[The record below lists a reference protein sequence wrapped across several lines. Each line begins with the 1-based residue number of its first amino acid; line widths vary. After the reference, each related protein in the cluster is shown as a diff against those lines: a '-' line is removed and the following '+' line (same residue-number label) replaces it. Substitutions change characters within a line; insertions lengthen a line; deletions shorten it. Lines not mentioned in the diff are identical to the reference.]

1 MSLQPAE
8 SRLVIPFAGTVAGVG
23 PLTWGEKA
31 LLQDQRET
39 GWALNASGAQ
49 NLAPGTTVECAAAR
63 LGTLLSKQPALRVR
77 LATDPQGAIYQKVAG
92 SGEVAV
98 EVLDFADEDEPVEVA
113 KYTEQLWQEWLV
125 APIDH
130 YREWPVRMGIVRHR
144 GVARYQVLSFNHL
157 VIDGT
162 SMTYLMPDLGVGN
175 PPARA
180 GATKPLNILELAE
193 YEHTEAA
200 QKVSRRA
207 MRFWESQLRDI
218 PPRTFGEPVH
228 PDGRL
233 GSRYWHGRFASPAAY
248 QAVLAIAQRSGGD
261 VSRVMF
267 GVLATALGRALGQ
280 NRLRAKVILSNRYR
294 PGFAEVIAP
303 LAQNAIVSVDLANAT
318 VDEVM
323 ARGRQALLASG
334 MHAYYDPDHLNELT
348 ARLDAERGYPA
359 EVTLRMN
366 DRRRTTQ
373 RWLAEEARATR
384 VTPADIEAR
393 LGETFFSW
401 DGTLDSCHDQ
411 AFVTIEDYRN
421 TFHLQLIFDMAC
433 FTEEQIENFVHGV
446 ERVAIEAAFD
456 PAVPAGCG

>member
-1 MSLQPAE
+1 MSLQPSV
-8 SRLVIPFAGTVAGVG
+8 SRLVVPFAGSVSGNG

-49 NLAPGTTVECAAAR
+49 NLAPGTTVEEAAAR
-63 LGTLLSKQPALRVR
+63 LGRLISDQAALRVR
-77 LATDPQGAIYQKVAG
+77 LADGEHGPYQTVAE
-92 SGEVAV
+92 SGEVQV
-98 EVLDFADEDEPVEVA
+98 EVLDFADEDDPVEVA
-113 KYTEQLWQEWLV
+113 GYTERLWQEWLID
-125 APIDH
+125 PIDH
-130 YREWPVRMGIVRHR
+130 YTDWPARMGIVRHR
-144 GVARYQVLSFNHL
+144 GVALYQVLSFNHL
-157 VIDGT
+157 VIDGA
-162 SMTYLMPDLGVGN
+162 SMTFLMPELGVGK
-175 PPARA
+175 PPAVA
-180 GATKPLNILELAE
+180 GSTKPLNILELAE
-193 YEHTEAA
+193 YEHSEQA

-218 PPRTFGEPVH
+218 PPKTFGEPVH
-228 PDGRL
+228 PGRQ
-233 GSRYWHGRFASPAAY
+233 GKRYWHGRFASPAAF

-267 GVLATALGRALGQ
+267 AVLATALGRAMGHD
-280 NRLRAKVILSNRYR
+280 RLRAKVILSNRYR
-294 PGFAEVIAP
+294 PGFAEMIAP
-303 LAQNAIVSVDLANAT
+303 LAQNAIVSVDLSDAT
-318 VDEVM
+318 VDQVM

-373 RWLAEEARATR
+373 RWTAEEARAAQ
-384 VTPADIEAR
+384 VTQADIEAR

-433 FTEEQIENFVHGV
+433 FTEEQVENFVYGV
-446 ERVAIEAAFD
+446 ERVALEAAFD

>member
-1 MSLQPAE
+1 MSLQPSE
-8 SRLVIPFAGTVAGVG
+8 SRLVVPFAGSVSGSG

-39 GWALNASGAQ
+39 GWALNATGAQ
-49 NLAPGTTVECAAAR
+49 NLAPGVTVEQAAAR
-63 LGTLLSKQPALRVR
+63 LGTLIGKTPALRVR
-77 LATDPQGAIYQKVAG
+77 LADDEHGNPYQTVAA

-98 EVLDFADEDEPVEVA
+98 EVMDFADDDDPVDVA
-113 KYTEQLWQEWLV
+113 KYTERLWQDWLV
-125 APIDH
+125 EPIDH
-130 YREWPVRMGIVRHR
+130 YRDWPARMGIVRHR
-144 GVARYQVLSFNHL
+144 GVALYQVLSFNHL
-157 VIDGT
+157 VIDGA
-162 SMTYLMPDLGVGN
+162 SMTFLMPQLGVGK
-175 PPARA
+175 PPAVSGR
-180 GATKPLNILELAE
+180 TNPLNILELAD
-193 YEHTEAA
+193 YEHSEPA

-228 PDGRL
+228 ADGRL
-233 GSRYWHGRFASPAAY
+233 GSRYWHGRFASPAAF

-267 GVLATALGRALGQ
+267 AVLATALGRAMGHD
-280 NRLRAKVILSNRYR
+280 RLRAKVILSNRYR
-294 PGFAEVIAP
+294 PGFAETIAP
-303 LAQNAIVSVDLANAT
+303 LAQNAIVSVDLSNAT

-373 RWLAEEARATR
+373 RWTAEEARAAT
-384 VTPADIEAR
+384 VTPADIQAR

-433 FTEEQIENFVHGV
+433 FTEEQVENFVYGV
-446 ERVAIEAAFD
+446 EKVAIEAAFD

>member
-1 MSLQPAE
+1 MSLQPSE
-8 SRLVIPFAGTVAGVG
+8 SRLVVPFAGSVSGSG

-39 GWALNASGAQ
+39 GWALNATGAQ
-49 NLAPGTTVECAAAR
+49 NLAPGTTVEQAAAR
-63 LGTLLSKQPALRVR
+63 LGALISKQPALRVR
-77 LATDPQGAIYQKVAG
+77 LADDGHGPYQTVAAAG
-92 SGEVAV
+92 QVEV
-98 EVLDFADEDEPVEVA
+98 EVLDFADDDDPVDVA
-113 KYTEQLWQEWLV
+113 KYTERLWQDWLV
-125 APIDH
+125 DPIDH
-130 YREWPVRMGIVRHR
+130 YRDWPARMGIVRHR
-144 GVARYQVLSFNHL
+144 GVALYQVLSFNHL
-157 VIDGT
+157 VIDGA
-162 SMTYLMPDLGVGN
+162 SMTFLMPELGVGT
-175 PPARA
+175 PPAVA
-180 GATKPLNILELAE
+180 GRGTPMSILELAG
-193 YEHTEAA
+193 YEHSEPA
-200 QKVSRRA
+200 QKVSKRA

-218 PPRTFGEPVH
+218 PPTTFGEPVH
-228 PDGRL
+228 ADGRL
-233 GSRYWHGRFASPAAY
+233 GKRYWHGRFASTAAF

-267 GVLATALGRALGQ
+267 AVLATALGRAMGQ
-280 NRLRAKVILSNRYR
+280 DRLRAKVILSNRYR
-294 PGFAEVIAP
+294 PGFAEMIAP
-303 LAQNAIVSVDLANAT
+303 LAQNAIVSVDLSNAT
-318 VDEVM
+318 VDQVM

-373 RWLAEEARATR
+373 RWTAEEARAAT

-433 FTEEQIENFVHGV
+433 FTTEQVENFVYGV
-446 ERVAIEAAFD
+446 EKVAIEAAFD

>member
-8 SRLVIPFAGTVAGVG
+8 SRLVVPFAGSVSGQG

-39 GWALNASGAQ
+39 GWALNATGAQ
-49 NLAPGTTVECAAAR
+49 NLTPGTTVEQAAGR
-63 LGTLLSKQPALRVR
+63 LGRLISNQPALRVR
-77 LATDPQGAIYQKVAG
+77 LADDEQGDPYQTVAAA
-92 SGEVAV
+92 GEVAV
-98 EVLDFADEDEPVEVA
+98 EVLDFADEDDPVDVA
-113 KYTEQLWQEWLV
+113 KYTERLWQDWLID
-125 APIDH
+125 PIDH
-130 YREWPVRMGIVRHR
+130 YRDWPSRMGIVRHR
-144 GVARYQVLSFNHL
+144 GQALYQVLSFNHL
-157 VIDGT
+157 VIDGA
-162 SMTYLMPDLGVGN
+162 SMTYLMPELGVGK

-180 GATKPLNILELAE
+180 GRSTPMNILELAD
-193 YEHTEAA
+193 YEHSEAA

-218 PPRTFGEPVH
+218 PPTTFGEPVH
-228 PDGRL
+228 AGGRL
-233 GSRYWHGRFASPAAY
+233 GSRYWHGRFASPAAF

-267 GVLATALGRALGQ
+267 AVLAVALGRALGHD
-280 NRLRAKVILSNRYR
+280 RLRAKVILSNRYR
-294 PGFAEVIAP
+294 PGFAETIAP
-303 LAQNAIVSVDLANAT
+303 LAQNGIVSVDLGNAT

-373 RWLAEEARATR
+373 RWTAEEARAAT
-384 VTPADIEAR
+384 VTAADIQAR

-433 FTEEQIENFVHGV
+433 FTEEQVENFVYGV
-446 ERVAIEAAFD
+446 EKVAIEAAYD